1 VDSGSLEKRLPINEG
16 FNVWKFRA
24 TIRTKFGDVQVVV
37 EAPNQQSAR
46 TLIESMYGKGNIL
59 GNLVNQI

>member
-1 VDSGSLEKRLPINEG
+1 MASKRGHPLTG
-16 FNVWKFRA
+16 FNMWKFRA
-24 TIRTKFGDVQVVV
+24 TIRTRFGDVQVVV

>member
-1 VDSGSLEKRLPINEG
+1 M
-16 FNVWKFRA
+16 WKFRA
-24 TIRTKFGDVQVVV
+24 TIRTRFGDVRVVV
-37 EAPNQQSAR
+37 EAPNQQAAR